1 MDIEFNYSMNEIE
14 SLVII
19 LVRLIYL
26 LLKIDLI
33 IDLRI
38 FSHAKLEQYFF
49 VSKFNYRFFSK
60 MTLDQSN
67 IDLSTLTPMMQQYMT
82 VKLQHPH
89 SLMFYRMGDFYELFF
104 DDAHKAAK
112 ILGITLTHRGKAN
125 GQPIP
130 MAGVPYHAAEGYLA
144 RLVKKGETVVI
155 CEQLG
160 EVTGK
165 GPVERGV
172 VRIITPGTLTDDAL
186 LNAHQSSNLVSIC
199 IKSDEIGIALLDL
212 SAGIFKVQQQSF
224 QAEQLPLELARL
236 MPSEL
241 LIDEDFKHPEVVE
254 QIKQILDCPVT
265 KRPNVDFNLN
275 NAQKTL
281 CDQFAV
287 STLSGF
293 GIEHLE
299 LAKAAAAALI
309 HYAKDTQKTALPH
322 IRSIRL
328 EQSSDFIALD
338 PVTRRNLEIID
349 PLFEHGT
356 SLFDLTNQ
364 CQTAMGSRLLSRTLM
379 QPIRDTALL
388 DQRLDAIQTILSGYH
403 EAPIRLVLKEISD
416 IERVLSRV
424 ALGSARPRDL
434 VQLRQAC
441 AQIPYLRHAL
451 APMTS
456 TPQSAL
462 INQLNEELGD
472 FNGLHHRLMSAIV
485 ENPPVLLRDGN
496 VIANGFDHE
505 LDELRQI
512 RDHAGQFLIDLEIK
526 ERETTGI
533 NTLKIGY
540 NRVSGYYIELT
551 RAQAEQ
557 APAHYIRRQTLKNAE
572 RYITPEL
579 KSFEDKVLSSESR
592 ALAREKLLFEM
603 LLDELRQDIANLQM
617 MASAIAQLDVLTNF
631 AHLSRLYNWNRPEFS
646 PEIGIHIQAGRHP
659 VVESLIK
666 TPYTP
671 NDTYLDVQH
680 RMSIITGPNMGGKS
694 TFMRQTALIT
704 LLAYCGSFVPAKFAK
719 LGPIDRI
726 FTRIGSADDLSSG
739 KSTFMVEMT
748 ETSQILHHATQQSLV
763 LMDEV
768 GRGTSTYDG
777 LSLAWACVLD
787 LTHRIKCLCLFAT
800 HYFELTELG
809 MDPCIDNYHVTAQEV
824 NGHLILLHKVQK
836 GPASQSHGLQVAKL
850 AGIPQNVIKE
860 AQAKLKKLEKLQLQ
874 TQPVQKDLFSQD
886 LFSNSEPV
894 EKIIEVEKVVE
905 IHQPSQVEQLLSE
918 IIVDDLSPRQA
929 LDQLYQLKQLL
940 QKS

>member
-1 MDIEFNYSMNEIE
+1 MNTAML
-14 SLVII
+14 SP
-19 LVRLIYL
+19 
-26 LLKIDLI
+26 
-33 IDLRI
+33 
-38 FSHAKLEQYFF
+38 
-49 VSKFNYRFFSK
+49 
-60 MTLDQSN
+60 
-67 IDLSTLTPMMQQYMT
+67 DLSTLTPMMQQYMSMK
-82 VKLQHPH
+82 VLHPH

-104 DDAHKAAK
+104 EDAHKAAK

-125 GQPIP
+125 GEPIP
-130 MAGVPYHAAEGYLA
+130 MAGVPYHAAEGYIA
-144 RLVKKGETVVI
+144 RLVKKGENVVI
-155 CEQLG
+155 CEQIG

-186 LNAHQSSNLVSIC
+186 LNTHQSSNLVALC
-199 IKSDEIGIALLDL
+199 IQQNQIGIALLDL
-212 SAGIFKVQQQSF
+212 SAGIFKVQQQDYKT
-224 QAEQLPLELARL
+224 EQLPLELARL
-236 MPSEL
+236 MPSEI
-241 LIDEDFKHPEVVE
+241 LIDEDLIDQQIIE
-254 QIKQILDCPVT
+254 QIKQNIECPVT
-265 KRPNVDFNLN
+265 KRPNVDFSVN

-287 STLSGF
+287 STLAGF
-293 GIEHLE
+293 GIDHLP

-309 HYAKDTQKTALPH
+309 HYAKETQKTALPH
-322 IRSIRL
+322 IRSIKL

-338 PVTRRNLEIID
+338 PVTRRNLEIIN

-356 SLFDLTNQ
+356 SLFALIND
-364 CQTAMGSRLLSRTLM
+364 CQTAMGGRLLSRTLM
-379 QPIRDTALL
+379 QPMRDTAIL
-388 DQRLDAIQTILSGYH
+388 DQRLDAIEVLLKGYH
-403 EAPIRLVLKEISD
+403 ESPIRLVLKDISD

-451 APMTS
+451 QPILSAG
-456 TPQSAL
+456 QSPL
-462 INQLNEELGD
+462 IQQLNEELGD
-472 FNGLHHRLMSAIV
+472 FHGLHQRLMAAIV
-485 ENPPVLLRDGN
+485 ENPPVVLRDGN
-496 VIANGFDHE
+496 VIAEGFDSE

-526 ERETTGI
+526 EREATGI

-540 NRVSGYYIELT
+540 NRVSGYYIELS
-551 RAQAEQ
+551 RAQSEQ
-557 APAHYIRRQTLKNAE
+557 APEHYIRRQTLKNAE

-603 LLDELRQDIANLQM
+603 LLEELRLDIAHLQM
-617 MASAIAQLDVLTNF
+617 MSSAIAQIDLISNF
-631 AHLSRLYNWNRPEFS
+631 AHQARLYSWNRPEFS
-646 PEIGIHIQAGRHP
+646 PEIGIQISAGRHP

-671 NDTYLDVQH
+671 NDTQLNFNQ
-680 RMSIITGPNMGGKS
+680 RMAIITGPNMGGKS

-704 LLAYCGSFVPAKFAK
+704 LLAYCGSYVPAQAAK

-748 ETSQILHHATQQSLV
+748 ETSQILHHATNQSLV

-787 LTHRIKCLCLFAT
+787 LTKRIKCLCLFAT
-800 HYFELTELG
+800 HYFELTELAKEAS
-809 MDPCIDNYHVTAQEV
+809 ISNFHVTAKEM
-824 NGHLILLHKVQK
+824 NGNLILLHKVQQ

-850 AGIPQNVIKE
+850 AGIPASVIKD
-860 AQAKLKKLEKLQLQ
+860 AQLRLKILEKQQLQ
-874 TQPVQKDLFSQD
+874 QPKSIQNDLFSVD
-886 LFSNSEPV
+886 ETRAPEV
-894 EKIIEVEKVVE
+894 IERIVEVEKSSPVLD
-905 IHQPSQVEQLLSE
+905 LLQSLD
-918 IIVDDLSPRQA
+918 VDSLSPREA
-929 LDQLYQLKQLL
+929 LQQLYALKDQLKQ
-940 QKS
+940 

>member
-1 MDIEFNYSMNEIE
+1 MSFMEN
-14 SLVII
+14 
-19 LVRLIYL
+19 
-26 LLKIDLI
+26 
-33 IDLRI
+33 
-38 FSHAKLEQYFF
+38 
-49 VSKFNYRFFSK
+49 
-60 MTLDQSN
+60 MTDF
-67 IDLSTLTPMMQQYMT
+67 STLTPMMQQYMS
-82 VKLQHPH
+82 VKAQHPH

-112 ILGITLTHRGKAN
+112 LLGITLTHRGKAN
-125 GQPIP
+125 GNPIP

-155 CEQLG
+155 CEQIG

-186 LNAHQSSNLVSIC
+186 LNAHQSSNLVSIA
-199 IKSDEIGIALLDL
+199 IHQNQIGIALLDL
-212 SAGIFKVQQQSF
+212 SAGIFKVQQQEF
-224 QAEQLPLELARL
+224 KAEQLPLELARL

-241 LIDEDFKHPEVVE
+241 VLNEDIQDQALLE
-254 QIKQILDCPVT
+254 QIKSLIECPIT

-281 CDQFAV
+281 CDQLGV

-293 GIEHLE
+293 GIDELP
-299 LAKAAAAALI
+299 LAKVAAAALI
-309 HYAKDTQKTALPH
+309 HYAKETQKTALPH
-322 IRSIRL
+322 IRSIKL

-356 SLFDLTNQ
+356 SLFNLVND
-364 CQTAMGSRLLSRTLM
+364 CQTAMGGRLLARTLM
-379 QPIRDTALL
+379 QPLRDTALL
-388 DQRLDAIQTILSGYH
+388 DQRLDAIEILLNGYH
-403 EAPIRLVLKEISD
+403 EAPIRLILKEISD
-416 IERVLSRV
+416 IERVLSRI

-441 AQIPYLRHAL
+441 AQIPFLRNAIQ
-451 APMTS
+451 PIVSQNQS
-456 TPQSAL
+456 TL
-462 INQLNEELGD
+462 IQQLNDELGD
-472 FNGLHHRLMSAIV
+472 FNGLHLRLMNAIV

-496 VIANGFDHE
+496 VIAEGFDSE

-512 RDHAGQFLIDLEIK
+512 RDHAGQFLIDLEIR
-526 ERETTGI
+526 ERENTGI

-557 APAHYIRRQTLKNAE
+557 APDSYIRRQTLKNAE

-592 ALAREKLLFEM
+592 ALAREKALFEM
-603 LLDELRQDIANLQM
+603 LLDELRQDIGNLQM
-617 MASAIAQLDVLTNF
+617 MSAAIAQIDLLSNF
-631 AHLSRLYNWNRPEFS
+631 AHQARLYSWNRPEFS
-646 PEIGIHIQAGRHP
+646 PEIGIQIQAGRHP

-671 NDTYLDVQH
+671 NDTQLDFNH

-694 TFMRQTALIT
+694 TFMRQTALIS
-704 LLAYCGSFVPAKFAK
+704 LLAYCGSYVPAKAAK

-748 ETSQILHHATQQSLV
+748 ETSQILHHATNQSLV

-787 LTHRIKCLCLFAT
+787 LTKRIQCLCLFAT
-800 HYFELTELG
+800 HYFELTELSKE
-809 MDPCIDNYHVTAQEV
+809 PCIENYHVTAKEI
-824 NGHLILLHKVQK
+824 NGQLILLHKVQH

-850 AGIPQNVIKE
+850 AGIPESVIKD
-860 AQAKLKKLEKLQLQ
+860 AQHRLRILEKQQ
-874 TQPVQKDLFSQD
+874 QPQVIQND
-886 LFSNSEPV
+886 LFSNLQEPEV
-894 EKIIEVEKVVE
+894 IEKVIEVEKSS
-905 IHQPSQVEQLLSE
+905 PALDALKDLDL
-918 IIVDDLSPRQA
+918 DDLTPRQA
-929 LDQLYQLKQLL
+929 LEQLYKLKQLL
-940 QKS
+940 KA

>member
-1 MDIEFNYSMNEIE
+1 MSFMEN
-14 SLVII
+14 
-19 LVRLIYL
+19 
-26 LLKIDLI
+26 
-33 IDLRI
+33 
-38 FSHAKLEQYFF
+38 
-49 VSKFNYRFFSK
+49 
-60 MTLDQSN
+60 MTDF
-67 IDLSTLTPMMQQYMT
+67 STLTPMMQQYMS
-82 VKLQHPH
+82 VKAQHPH

-112 ILGITLTHRGKAN
+112 LLGITLTHRGKAN
-125 GQPIP
+125 GNPIP

-155 CEQLG
+155 CEQIG

-186 LNAHQSSNLVSIC
+186 LNAHQSSNLVSIA
-199 IKSDEIGIALLDL
+199 IHQNQIGIALLDL
-212 SAGIFKVQQQSF
+212 SAGIFKVQQQEF

-241 LIDEDFKHPEVVE
+241 VLNEDIQDQALLE
-254 QIKQILDCPVT
+254 QIKSLIECPIT

-281 CDQFAV
+281 CDQLGV

-293 GIEHLE
+293 GIDE
-299 LAKAAAAALI
+299 LPLANVAAAALI
-309 HYAKDTQKTALPH
+309 HYAKETQKTALPH
-322 IRSIRL
+322 IRSIKL

-356 SLFDLTNQ
+356 SLFNLVND
-364 CQTAMGSRLLSRTLM
+364 CQTAMGGRLLARTLM
-379 QPIRDTALL
+379 QPLRDTALL
-388 DQRLDAIQTILSGYH
+388 DQRLDAIEILLNGYH
-403 EAPIRLVLKEISD
+403 EAPIRLILKEISD
-416 IERVLSRV
+416 IERVLSRI

-441 AQIPYLRHAL
+441 AQIPFLRNAIQ
-451 APMTS
+451 PIVSQNQS
-456 TPQSAL
+456 TL
-462 INQLNEELGD
+462 IQQLNNELGD
-472 FNGLHHRLMSAIV
+472 FNGLHLRLMNAIV

-496 VIANGFDHE
+496 VIAEGFDSE

-512 RDHAGQFLIDLEIK
+512 RDHAGQFLIDLEIR
-526 ERETTGI
+526 ERENTGI

-557 APAHYIRRQTLKNAE
+557 APDSYIRRQTLKNAE

-592 ALAREKLLFEM
+592 ALAREKALFEM
-603 LLDELRQDIANLQM
+603 LLDELRQDIGNLQM
-617 MASAIAQLDVLTNF
+617 MSAAIAQIDLLSNF
-631 AHLSRLYNWNRPEFS
+631 AHQARLYSWNRPEFS
-646 PEIGIHIQAGRHP
+646 PEIGIQIQAGRHP

-671 NDTYLDVQH
+671 NDTQLNFNH

-694 TFMRQTALIT
+694 TFMRQTALIS
-704 LLAYCGSFVPAKFAK
+704 LLAYCGSYVPAKAAK

-748 ETSQILHHATQQSLV
+748 ETSQILHHATNQSLV

-787 LTHRIKCLCLFAT
+787 LTKRIQCLCLFAT
-800 HYFELTELG
+800 HYFELTELSKE
-809 MDPCIDNYHVTAQEV
+809 PCIDNYHVTAKEI
-824 NGHLILLHKVQK
+824 NGQLILLHKVQH

-850 AGIPQNVIKE
+850 AGIPESVIKD
-860 AQAKLKKLEKLQLQ
+860 AQHRLRILEKQQ
-874 TQPVQKDLFSQD
+874 QPQVVQND
-886 LFSNSEPV
+886 LFSNLQEPEV
-894 EKIIEVEKVVE
+894 IEKVIEVEK
-905 IHQPSQVEQLLSE
+905 SSSALDALKNLDL
-918 IIVDDLSPRQA
+918 DDLTPRQA
-929 LDQLYQLKQLL
+929 LEQLYQLKQLL
-940 QKS
+940 KA